1 MIRKDRRIARR
12 RRTLLVALAPHTIWF
27 WWFLFKHAFCF
38 LYG

>member
-12 RRTLLVALAPHTIWF
+12 RRTLLVALAPPIWF